1 MASQAPNNLPL
12 LYRGLEPINR
22 QAHGD
27 KTVRRLAT
35 IPALNEAH
43 AVPVTVDEFMLAGRF
58 FPIIFSAGDEPVPLA
73 LMGLHEGANTFFDA
87 EGKLLETNI
96 YVPAYLRRYPF
107 MLARLTEDTDQL
119 SLCFDPT
126 SEAVGDFEDGDALFD
141 GENPSQATNDILA
154 FCEQFEQAGQR
165 TGAFMADLQGMG
177 LLMDGEVAIQPENS
191 EQPFIYRGF
200 QMVDETK
207 FRDLRG
213 DELRKMN
220 QSGTLGL
227 VMAHLFSLALVRDI
241 FARHVAQGSGPQGV
255 EAGAPGGAQSGNLAQ
270 SGNGDAAKANGIV
283 NGEPA
288 KT

>member
-1 MASQAPNNLPL
+1 MATQAPNDLPL
-12 LYRGLEPINR
+12 LYRGLEPLSR
-22 QAHGD
+22 QVHGEL
-27 KTVRRLAT
+27 KARRIAT
-35 IPALNEAH
+35 IPGVNQAH
-43 AVPVTVDEFMLAGRF
+43 AIPVTVDEFMLAGRF
-58 FPIIFSAGDEPVPLA
+58 FPIIFSAGDQPVPLA
-73 LMGLHEGANTFFDA
+73 LMGLHEAENTFFDA
-87 EGKLLETNI
+87 ECKLTDSNI

-107 MLARLTEDTDQL
+107 MLARLTETTDQL

-126 SEAVGDFEDGDALFD
+126 AGAIGDFEDGEALFD
-141 GENPSQATNDILA
+141 GENPSAATNEILA

-165 TGAFMADLQGMG
+165 TGAFMAELKGMG

-200 QMVDETK
+200 QMIDEAK

-220 QSGTLGL
+220 QSGTLAL

-255 EAGAPGGAQSGNLAQ
+255 TVATLGEATNDQPAKQ
-270 SGNGDAAKANGIV
+270 NGTADP
-283 NGEPA
+283 EPA
-288 KT
+288 KA

>member
-1 MASQAPNNLPL
+1 MATQAPNNLPL
-12 LYRGLEPINR
+12 LYRGLEPLSR

-27 KTVRRLAT
+27 KKVRRIDT
-35 IPALNEAH
+35 IPAVAQAH

-58 FPIIFSAGDEPVPLA
+58 FPIIFSAGDQPVPLA
-73 LMGLHEGANTFFDA
+73 LMGLHEGANTYFDD
-87 EGKLLETNI
+87 EGKLIDRTI

-107 MLARLTEDTDQL
+107 MLARLTEATDQL

-126 SEAVGDFEDGDALFD
+126 ADAVGDFDDGEALFD

-165 TGAFMADLQGMG
+165 TGAFMTDLKGMG

-191 EQPFIYRGF
+191 DQPFVYRGF
-200 QMVDETK
+200 QMVDEAK

-220 QSGTLGL
+220 QNGTLAL

-241 FARHVAQGSGPQGV
+241 FARHVAQGSGPQGFNPLGV
-255 EAGAPGGAQSGNLAQ
+255 NGAPPQSA
-270 SGNGDAAKANGIV
+270 SDDVAAKANG
-283 NGEPA
+283 NADNEPA
-288 KT
+288 KA

>member
-1 MASQAPNNLPL
+1 MATQAPTNLPL
-12 LYRGLEPINR
+12 LYRGLEPLNR

-27 KTVRRLAT
+27 KRLHRLDS
-35 IPALNEAH
+35 IPAINEAH

-58 FPIIFSAGDEPVPLA
+58 YPIIFSSGEQPVPLA

-87 EGKLLETNI
+87 EGKLIDGNV

-107 MLARLTEDTDQL
+107 MLARLTEATDQL

-126 SEAVGDFEDGDALFD
+126 SNAIGDFDDGEALFD

-165 TGAFMADLQGMG
+165 TGAFMADLQSMG
-177 LLMDGEVAIQPENS
+177 LLMDGEVAIQPEGS
-191 EQPFIYRGF
+191 EQPFVYRGF
-200 QMVDETK
+200 QMIDEAK

-220 QSGTLGL
+220 QSGTLAL
-227 VMAHLFSLALVRDI
+227 VMAHLFSLSLVRDI
-241 FARHVAQGSGPQGV
+241 FARHVNQGSGPEGFSPP
-255 EAGAPGGAQSGNLAQ
+255 AGGAVPSSNDAAPK
-270 SGNGDAAKANGIV
+270 GNGGDTGSPAKA
-283 NGEPA
+283 
-288 KT
+288 

>member
-1 MASQAPNNLPL
+1 MATQAPNNLPL
-12 LYRGLEPINR
+12 LYQDLEPLSR

-27 KTVRRLAT
+27 KKARRIAT
-35 IPALNEAH
+35 IPGVNQAH

-58 FPIIFSAGDEPVPLA
+58 FPIIFSSGDQPVPLA

-87 EGKLLETNI
+87 EGKLIDSNI

-126 SEAVGDFEDGDALFD
+126 AGAVGDFEDGDALFD
-141 GENPSQATNDILA
+141 GEDPSQATNEILA

-165 TGAFMADLQGMG
+165 TGAFVAELQGMG
-177 LLMDGEVAIQPENS
+177 LLMEGEVAIQPDNS

-200 QMVDETK
+200 QMIDEAK

-220 QSGTLGL
+220 QNGTLGL

-241 FARHVAQGSGPQGV
+241 FARHIVQGSGPEGFAV
-255 EAGAPGGAQSGNLAQ
+255 PTGGALAQ
-270 SGNGDAAKANGIV
+270 PAEGDKAKLNDPV
-283 NGEPA
+283 EGEPA

>member
-1 MASQAPNNLPL
+1 MATQAPNDLPL
-12 LYRGLEPINR
+12 LYRNLEPLSR

-27 KTVRRLAT
+27 RKLRRITT
-35 IPALNEAH
+35 IPGVNQAH

-58 FPIIFSAGDEPVPLA
+58 FPIIFSAGDQPVPLA

-87 EGKLLETNI
+87 QGTLIDSNI

-107 MLARLTEDTDQL
+107 MLARLTETTDQL

-126 SEAVGDFEDGDALFD
+126 SDAVGAFDDGEALFD
-141 GENPSQATNDILA
+141 GDEPSQATNEILA

-165 TGAFMADLQGMG
+165 TGAFMAELKSLG

-200 QMVDETK
+200 QMIDEAK
-207 FRDLRG
+207 FRELRG

-220 QSGTLGL
+220 QNGTLAL
-227 VMAHLFSLALVRDI
+227 VMAHLFSLSLVRDI
-241 FARHVAQGSGPQGV
+241 FARHVAQGSGPQGFTVGNSAALQTNGTGPANAPTAV
-255 EAGAPGGAQSGNLAQ
+255 E
-270 SGNGDAAKANGIV
+270 
-283 NGEPA
+283 GEPA
-288 KT
+288 KA